1 MGLPPIRFLVAG
13 AERIPP
19 GPSAAHGRY
28 RLSAVLENRL
38 LRRRPRTW
46 SVPPLQLRRSFQ
58 PRCSKAGEVRR
69 SGFVALG
76 WKMLRHCYLGPRT
89 TGVGVNPDTVL
100 EESMM
105 RFSRRP
111 RGSERRGPDGAH
123 EGADAKWLLVARD
136 GLLASILLLA
146 VLLLAGVL
154 VTGEQMNAAA
164 PVVWSFFHGHTLWE

>member
-1 MGLPPIRFLVAG
+1 
-13 AERIPP
+13 
-19 GPSAAHGRY
+19 
-28 RLSAVLENRL
+28 
-38 LRRRPRTW
+38 
-46 SVPPLQLRRSFQ
+46 
-58 PRCSKAGEVRR
+58 
-69 SGFVALG
+69 
-76 WKMLRHCYLGPRT
+76 
-89 TGVGVNPDTVL
+89 
-100 EESMM
+100 M

-164 PVVWSFFHGHTLWE
+164 PVVWSFFHGHTLWESRWRFRRPYAVEEAGRDFRPTL